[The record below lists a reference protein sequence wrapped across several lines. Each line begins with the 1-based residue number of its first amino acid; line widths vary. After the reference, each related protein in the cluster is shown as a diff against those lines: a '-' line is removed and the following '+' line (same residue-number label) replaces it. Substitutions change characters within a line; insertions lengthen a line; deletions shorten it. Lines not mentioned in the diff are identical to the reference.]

1 MQGSKG
7 GKRFLEKLLANDLVY
22 VHSSSKVESKAE
34 VIRVVTSGSTEY
46 ESIEFKDTNLRQCGD
61 VVVTTLKATIKTKQT
76 GLSNLFVTQVW
87 AKNKGG

>member
-1 MQGSKG
+1 M
-7 GKRFLEKLLANDLVY
+7 
-22 VHSSSKVESKAE
+22 
-34 VIRVVTSGSTEY
+34 TSGSTEY
-46 ESIEFKDTNLRQCGD
+46 ESIEFKDTNVRQCGD